1 MKGSGKYDSQLFK
14 GELFDKKIRRML
26 VDEKVRYK
34 ANTRSRLYLTTEKG
48 GCNLKSISDS
58 IEETTIHVSM
68 LNCMCFI
75 VYVFMYV
82 HSVLFVLMVVFFPLS
97 SSVVVHWLF
106 LFIFWSFLCIIFHLM
121 LIFFVISGTVRI
133 LGSQLM
139 QNNNKKQPYTHM
151 LTYVREQI

>member
-82 HSVLFVLMVVFFPLS
+82 HSVLFV
-97 SSVVVHWLF
+97 
-106 LFIFWSFLCIIFHLM
+106 FWSFLCIIFNLM